1 MTTISPFLSPGPIT
15 VTDTLAVLHLK
26 RDLQVPVVLRSSDD
40 ENEGYSE
47 GKVTNT
53 RFGSFPHSTLIGV
66 PWGSQV
72 RASAVDTGSRGRKS
86 KNLAVAEIQGK
97 KRKRDTKTTRELRV
111 DPDEDDEQSTLKV
124 AVRAST
130 GFAHLL
136 PPTPETWT
144 TSLPHRTQVVYTPDY
159 SYILQRLRVRPGTVV
174 IEAGAGSG
182 SFTHAAARA
191 VYSGPSD
198 VATQT
203 TGQARQSKR
212 GKRMGKV
219 WSFEFHEQRVQKLK
233 EEIRD
238 HGLDDV
244 VEITHRDVCT
254 DGFSVFKDGAQT
266 VQAEAIF
273 LDLPAPWI
281 ALKHLRR
288 ASRPPPTRPSEH
300 GYPDTMRVSVEQLPG
315 FVPLNPKTTGDAPLD
330 ISASP
335 PVPPDPDIAPASSP
349 KEVSSPLAPLSPIRI
364 CTFSPCIEQV
374 QSTIRALRSLS
385 YTAIETVE
393 IAAKRIEVR
402 RERVGLIEEG
412 QRGVNASPASV
423 DEALSRLREIETR
436 TRAFHKGEEPVAS
449 PENTVTGAEEPTPA
463 AELTSGTKLRT
474 SKQYRLAAMEPFQAT
489 RKLYKEGRL
498 VHRPEPELKT
508 HTSYLT
514 FAILPREWTAEDE
527 ANAQAK
533 WCTGGEGD
541 DEGGGRGMSR
551 RKEKKARKA
560 AEGGR
565 KGLLEDLDTQT

>member
-1 MTTISPFLSPGPIT
+1 MTTVSPFLCPGP
-15 VTDTLAVLHLK
+15 VAVANNLAVLHLK
-26 RDLQVPVVLRSSDD
+26 RDLQVPVILRISDD
-40 ENEGYSE
+40 KNEGYSE

-86 KNLAVAEIQGK
+86 KNPPVQGQ
-97 KRKRDTKTTRELRV
+97 KRKRDTKTTGDASV
-111 DPDEDDEQSTLKV
+111 DAHTNEEQLALKA
-124 AVRAST
+124 AVTAST

-159 SYILQRLRVRPGTVV
+159 SYILQRLRVRPGSVV

-191 VYSGPSD
+191 VYNGSSD

-203 TGQARQSKR
+203 NDQARRVIGEKR
-212 GKRMGKV
+212 LGKV
-219 WSFEFHEQRVQKLK
+219 WSFEFHEQRVEKLK

-238 HGLDDV
+238 HGLDDF
-244 VEITHRDVCT
+244 VEITHRDVCA
-254 DGFSVFKDGAQT
+254 DGFSVFKDGVQT

-281 ALKHLRR
+281 ALKYLTRASCSPRAGPREHESLDPPNVNAKKNS
-288 ASRPPPTRPSEH
+288 ASRPPDSERND
-300 GYPDTMRVSVEQLPG
+300 GEYLE
-315 FVPLNPKTTGDAPLD
+315 TT
-330 ISASP
+330 SP
-335 PVPPDPDIAPASSP
+335 HIPPDPDFRTLSSSQELP
-349 KEVSSPLAPLSPIRI
+349 SPLSPLSPIRI

-374 QSTIRALRSLS
+374 QSTIRALHSLS

-423 DEALSRLREIETR
+423 DEALSRLREIESC
-436 TRAFHKGEEPVAS
+436 TRAFHKSEEPLAVA
-449 PENTVTGAEEPTPA
+449 NAAEESAQA
-463 AELTSGTKLRT
+463 AESTEEPKLRT
-474 SKQYRLAAMEPFQAT
+474 SKQHRLAALEPFQAS

-533 WCTGGEGD
+533 WGMGGEGD
-541 DEGGGRGMSR
+541 GEAGGMGMSR

-565 KGLLEDLDTQT
+565 KGLFGELKTPMKE